1 MAAKMFAVLAATLLV
16 GAVAV
21 GTLGPQDLSLGEALT
36 GLDRLRFAAVEQ
48 YVRGHLSAWLWDHP
62 IRALLVRPPWL
73 LPTALGVLFAGVA
86 MTTATS
92 QKAPNSRRR
101 RS

>member
-1 MAAKMFAVLAATLLV
+1 MVAKTLAILAAILLV

-21 GTLGPQDLSLGEALT
+21 ATLGPQDVSLGEALNT
-36 GLDRLRFAAVEQ
+36 LDHIRLAAVEA
-48 YVRGHLSAWLWDHP
+48 YVRTHWSAWLWEHP
-62 IRALLVRPPWL
+62 VTSLLVRPPWL
-73 LPTALGVLFAGVA
+73 PPAVIGVLLAGAA

>member
-1 MAAKMFAVLAATLLV
+1 MLAKILAVMAATLLV
-16 GAVAV
+16 GSIAVA
-21 GTLGPQDLSLGEALT
+21 TLGPQDITLGEALNAFDH
-36 GLDRLRFAAVEQ
+36 LHFASVEA
-48 YVRGHLSAWLWDHP
+48 YVRTHVSAWLWERP
-62 IRALLVRPPWL
+62 VTSLLVRPPWL
-73 LPTALGVLFAGVA
+73 LPAAIGVLLAGAA

>member
-1 MAAKMFAVLAATLLV
+1 MLAKIFAVLSATLLV

-21 GTLGPQDLSLGEALT
+21 GTLGPQDISLGEALSAI
-36 GLDRLRFAAVEQ
+36 DHFRYEAVESF
-48 YVRGHLSAWLWDHP
+48 VRSHLSAWLWEHP
-62 IRALLVRPPWL
+62 VTSLLVRPPWL
-73 LPTALGVLFAGVA
+73 LPAALGVLLGGAA
-86 MTTATS
+86 MTMANS